1 MMLPSRHR
9 KTAGQTPR
17 QSYNK
22 PQQRHASGNPTCK
35 HVPWRSS
42 RATSA
47 HSRHRRRQ
55 RPGPGW
61 HDAHR
66 ARLTTPRAISRHR
79 AHLSSGQPSIHQE
92 RASSFT
98 PIGHATP
105 PHPPGCCLHSSST
118 RAPSATVPVF
128 ISSHLSPPRSFAFVL
143 GGVQPQGLLAKCWRS
158 PPSQSSRVSCRLLQP
173 RYGGMRAHARRKLP
187 TTQHHM
193 PAGCVSGVLVMLP
206 PREACRHCRQRG
218 QARLA
223 ASCRQD
229 GVVGETVACRATFWR
244 SPS

>member
-118 RAPSATVPVF
+118 RAPSATIPVF
-128 ISSHLSPPRSFAFVL
+128 ISSHLSPPRSFAFFRSRRRSAAGFVGRVL
-143 GGVQPQGLLAKCWRS
+143 AFPTLAVESCKLQVALAQVWRHEGARKEKAADYAAS
-158 PPSQSSRVSCRLLQP
+158 
-173 RYGGMRAHARRKLP
+173 HARRLRLRGPRQVPAARGLP
-187 TTQHHM
+187 TLQTTR
-193 PAGCVSGVLVMLP
+193 AS
-206 PREACRHCRQRG
+206 EARG
-218 QARLA
+218 
-223 ASCRQD
+223 
-229 GVVGETVACRATFWR
+229 
-244 SPS
+244 